1 MEMENVKNTTPRPKN
16 RNSRMATARVN
27 ILNKMYII
35 VYTADF
41 RTTSCKDLRNVY
53 KHHEHGVN
61 NKCFS
66 FSTFPFLVRMIIFK
80 KPCHFL
86 TDNSLLK
93 DLTERLTEKQSVYRF
108 DETNS

>member
-1 MEMENVKNTTPRPKN
+1 
-16 RNSRMATARVN
+16 MATARVN

-53 KHHEHGVN
+53 KYHEHGVN

-66 FSTFPFLVRMIIFK
+66 FSTFPFFSAN
-80 KPCHFL
+80 
-86 TDNSLLK
+86 DNIQETMSFP
-93 DLTERLTEKQSVYRF
+93 YR
-108 DETNS
+108 